1 MPKTSL
7 QLKRAR
13 SSAARIPPGRVKLAE
28 ALKLLLER
36 KEFGAITTA
45 QISRTSGVNEALI
58 YKYFGD
64 KRGLLHHVLGEFL
77 DIHFAQLK
85 TDLKGIKGALNK
97 LRTLIRAHINLYETN
112 RIVAKI
118 LLLEVR
124 NYPGYFESE
133 SYRQVQLYSRT
144 MVKIIEEGVRKGEI
158 REDIPVGS
166 IRQAIL
172 GGIEHV
178 CLPGIIYN
186 RPFSTDE
193 LSGDL
198 CAILVDGIK
207 AREPGAGI
215 RAAAGAKKYRRERKD
230 ASKRKDP

>member
-1 MPKTSL
+1 MPRISL
-7 QLKRAR
+7 ASKRSR
-13 SSAARIPPGRVKLAE
+13 SSPVRVPPGRVKLAE

-36 KEFGAITTA
+36 KEFNAITTA

-77 DIHFAQLK
+77 DIHFEQLK
-85 TDLKGIKGALNK
+85 ADLKGIKGALNK
-97 LRTLIRAHINLYETN
+97 LTTLIRAHIHLYETN

-133 SYRQVQLYSRT
+133 SYKQVRRYSRT
-144 MVKIIEEGVRKGEI
+144 LVKIIEEGRSRGEI
-158 REDIPVGS
+158 RTDIPVGT

-193 LSGDL
+193 LSADL
-198 CAILVDGIK
+198 CAVLFDGIK
-207 AREPGAGI
+207 AGESGARG
-215 RAAAGAKKYRRERKD
+215 RSAARRKMSR
-230 ASKRKDP
+230 